1 MFFKNRNKSRNKT
14 SWGNSY
20 AYIPESIQDSVV
32 IEDAKSIVDF
42 ILPQKEGQFTSQYSF
57 WTREYVL
64 NLILFFYA
72 EHQKFPEGDICIVRD
87 YYWRS
92 SPYLDEDDEYGR
104 RIYLYE
110 IRKGRNYDAGYWV
123 KIPSLNQ
130 VKRSEEQKVK
140 INLWS
145 SDAFL
150 NKYFYQLKFN
160 EPYSKATG
168 SIAGGWVRNPWD
180 GKMQEIVFHFIKDYV
195 KKHKKLPEGEHSFN
209 VDWDY
214 PNAKWLK
221 RVLLKKQVVTFP
233 KLSEVQHG

>member
-14 SWGNSY
+14 PWGNSY
-20 AYIPESIQDSVV
+20 AFIPESIQDSVV

-72 EHQKFPEGDICIVRD
+72 EHQKFPKGDICIIRD

-92 SPYLDEDDEYGR
+92 PPCLDGDDEYGR
-104 RIYLYE
+104 KIYLHE

-145 SDAFL
+145 SEDFL
-150 NKYFYQLKFN
+150 NKYFYQLEFN
-160 EPYSKATG
+160 EPYSKAT
-168 SIAGGWVRNPWD
+168 
-180 GKMQEIVFHFIKDYV
+180 
-195 KKHKKLPEGEHSFN
+195 
-209 VDWDY
+209 
-214 PNAKWLK
+214 
-221 RVLLKKQVVTFP
+221 
-233 KLSEVQHG
+233 